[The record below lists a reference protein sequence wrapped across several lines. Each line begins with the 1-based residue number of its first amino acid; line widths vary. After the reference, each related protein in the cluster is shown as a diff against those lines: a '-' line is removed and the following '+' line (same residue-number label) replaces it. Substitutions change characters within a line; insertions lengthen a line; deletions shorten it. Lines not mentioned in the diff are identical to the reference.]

1 MTERLVAGM
10 VGGGPGAMIGAAH
23 RHAMWLDN
31 QYVLA
36 AGIFGRDPASSAEFA
51 QSLGVERVYTDYRE
65 MAERETGRLDV
76 VAVVTPN
83 DTHFEIAKAF
93 LEAGI
98 SVVCEK
104 PLTNC
109 STTAAE
115 LVAIAES
122 TQTILAVPHI
132 YSAYAMVRH
141 AARMVRNG
149 DLGRIRFVAVEH
161 ASGWASAQVDQW
173 RMDPGIGGAASAV
186 ADVGTHA
193 FHLLRYITGLE
204 ASRISAE
211 LTTLVPGRR
220 VFDNA
225 TMRLTLSNGAPA
237 TVWATMAATGHEHG
251 LHIRVFGDD
260 ASLEWRH
267 EDPQHLIVRDPAGGA
282 TTLAQG
288 MSSLSDDAA
297 RVTRVGL
304 GHPEGFLE
312 AFANFYSDLAD
323 MLRGSPGGE
332 LSIPTGAD
340 GVIGVRFV
348 EAAIASHTHDAGW
361 VALP

>member
-1 MTERLVAGM
+1 M
-10 VGGGPGAMIGAAH
+10 VGGGRGAMIGASH

-36 AGIFGRDPASSAEFA
+36 AGVFGRDPQASAEFA
-51 QSLGVERVYTDYRE
+51 ESIGVERVYADYRE
-65 MAERETGRLDV
+65 MAEQEAGRLDV

-83 DTHFEIAKAF
+83 DTHFEIARAF

-104 PLTNC
+104 PLTTD
-109 STTAAE
+109 SRTAAD

-122 TQTILAVPHI
+122 SGTILAVPHI

-141 AARMVRNG
+141 AAGMVRNG
-149 DLGRIRFVAVEH
+149 DLGRIRFVAAEH
-161 ASGWASAQVDQW
+161 ASGWASAQIDQW
-173 RMDPGIGGAASAV
+173 RMDPDIGGAASAV
-186 ADVGTHA
+186 GDVGTHA

-204 ASRISAE
+204 ATRVSAE
-211 LTTLVPGRR
+211 LSTLVPGRR

-225 TMRLTLSNGAPA
+225 TIRLTLSNGAPA

-251 LHIRVFGDD
+251 LRIRVFGDD

-267 EDPQHLIVRDPAGGA
+267 EDPQHLIVRDPGGG
-282 TTLAQG
+282 TTILAQG
-288 MSSLSDDAA
+288 MSTLSDDAA

-323 MLRGSPGGE
+323 MLRGNPGRE
-332 LSIPTGAD
+332 LSIPTGSD
-340 GVIGVRFV
+340 GLLGVQFV
-348 EAAIASHTHDAGW
+348 EAATASHTDDAAW
-361 VALP
+361 IALP